1 MSSWGFKPWFRLY
14 IISSIKIFSMLLEL
28 VDWHLIN
35 PQQASL
41 FVSLYFTFVG
51 FSFSS
56 IKTGNFLIFLLQF
69 EVTSRSICDAARSL
83 DCAGMKTN
91 DWHMWS
97 LYGKTPTRRQTKVKE
112 IKRITRT
119 FKCVFHFVLLHT
131 VAAQSCDMSFHYLT
145 NTCGHGWFSLN
156 SQTWFISMPAC
167 FLNFKIT
174 STRAWWIPFVH
185 LLESI

>member
-1 MSSWGFKPWFRLY
+1 MKTIVIRGLLFPIEEIPLMKYFLPDLFMSLWGLKSWFRLY

-97 LYGKTPTRRQTKVKE
+97 LYGKTPTRKQKKVKE
-112 IKRITRT
+112 IKCITRT
-119 FKCVFHFVLLHT
+119 FKCVFHFVS
-131 VAAQSCDMSFHYLT
+131 V
-145 NTCGHGWFSLN
+145 TCGCSSVLRHVISL
-156 SQTWFISMPAC
+156 PD
-167 FLNFKIT
+167 
-174 STRAWWIPFVH
+174 
-185 LLESI
+185 

>member
-1 MSSWGFKPWFRLY
+1 MKYFLPDLFMSLWGLKSWFRLY

-91 DWHMWS
+91 DWHVWS
-97 LYGKTPTRRQTKVKE
+97 LYGKTPTKKQTKVKE

-119 FKCVFHFVLLHT
+119 FKCVLFRFCYLRLQLSL
-131 VAAQSCDMSFHYLT
+131 AMSFHYLT
-145 NTCGHGWFSLN
+145 NMLG
-156 SQTWFISMPAC
+156 
-167 FLNFKIT
+167 
-174 STRAWWIPFVH
+174 VH
-185 LLESI
+185 LWSSLI